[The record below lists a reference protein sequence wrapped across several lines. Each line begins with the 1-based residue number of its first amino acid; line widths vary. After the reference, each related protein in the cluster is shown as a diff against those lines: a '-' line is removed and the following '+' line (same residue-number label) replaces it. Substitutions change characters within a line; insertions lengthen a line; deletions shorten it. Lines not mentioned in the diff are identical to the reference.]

1 MNNVGTWVA
10 VHLLIALIAAP
21 IIGFYY
27 LSIGWRG
34 QVDPETGTFVLRYS
48 RPLRVFA
55 FAAGFVMPLLVLII
69 VLITPFQKPGDPEA
83 AEGLALFVDVLGW
96 LAMREIFGRRI
107 AVTGE
112 GLVSYN
118 PWGRVNE
125 MRWDEIVAV
134 RNECPKA
141 WFVFVGDDH
150 RRIEVPLLMA
160 GMELLVPAMRQFL
173 QPEVYAPAA
182 EGFALATRGRED
194 VC

>member
-27 LSIGWRG
+27 LSIRWRG

-107 AVTGE
+107 AVTG
-112 GLVSYN
+112 
-118 PWGRVNE
+118 
-125 MRWDEIVAV
+125 
-134 RNECPKA
+134 
-141 WFVFVGDDH
+141 
-150 RRIEVPLLMA
+150 
-160 GMELLVPAMRQFL
+160 
-173 QPEVYAPAA
+173 
-182 EGFALATRGRED
+182 
-194 VC
+194 